1 MDSQQQNQELINLKK
16 DLSTL
21 VSICNKKDTEL
32 LKLTDKLT
40 MLTRENDK
48 LCIENEKLVKD
59 TYDLTDIIDELTQQL
74 NAYNKSYNND

>member
-74 NAYNKSYNND
+74 NSYNE

>member
-21 VSICNKKDTEL
+21 VSICKKKDTEL
-32 LKLTDKLT
+32 LKLTDKLN

-74 NAYNKSYNND
+74 NAYND

>member
-1 MDSQQQNQELINLKK
+1 MDSPQEQNQELINLKK
-16 DLSTL
+16 DLLTL

-32 LKLTDKLT
+32 LKLTAKLN

-59 TYDLTDIIDELTQQL
+59 TYSLADLIDELTRQL
-74 NAYNKSYNND
+74 NAYND